1 MSSAGNTYATHG
13 SRAPRGTHKQI
24 SHTNMSK
31 ANLLKDPQY
40 TNTQIYGSKQT
51 NKSTQSDMNL
61 QRIVLTSLEQE
72 LLKFLKKS
80 QTLAK
85 IEITEE

>member
-1 MSSAGNTYATHG
+1 
-13 SRAPRGTHKQI
+13 
-24 SHTNMSK
+24 MSK

-51 NKSTQSDMNL
+51 NKSTQSNMNL

-72 LLKFLKKS
+72 LLKKLKKS
-80 QTLAK
+80 QTK
-85 IEITEE
+85 ITLQKPEGIFQVIKRCEKAATQRDEKY